1 MSFAAFIVCVIIY
14 VGLVYKGLQYQSE
27 GRAAISIMVRWPLY
41 FCFLFAD
48 RRAMKVTIINNI
60 CLWAF
65 LFRPVVSV
73 LFRHKQALHAFKEGA
88 YSLAISSQL
97 FLLFF
102 FSAMSNKKIIFV
114 DDEVHDT
121 NSSVYRTHRVKQ
133 AVGWL
138 SNVFTRSTMTGS
150 GTALS
155 GNRDNTVEMRSAAS
169 QTATDL
175 SLKIDTDVDGIIA
188 ELTMPS
194 SPTADDI

>member
-1 MSFAAFIVCVIIY
+1 
-14 VGLVYKGLQYQSE
+14 
-27 GRAAISIMVRWPLY
+27 
-41 FCFLFAD
+41 
-48 RRAMKVTIINNI
+48 
-60 CLWAF
+60 
-65 LFRPVVSV
+65 
-73 LFRHKQALHAFKEGA
+73 
-88 YSLAISSQL
+88 
-97 FLLFF
+97 
-102 FSAMSNKKIIFV
+102 MSNKKIIFV